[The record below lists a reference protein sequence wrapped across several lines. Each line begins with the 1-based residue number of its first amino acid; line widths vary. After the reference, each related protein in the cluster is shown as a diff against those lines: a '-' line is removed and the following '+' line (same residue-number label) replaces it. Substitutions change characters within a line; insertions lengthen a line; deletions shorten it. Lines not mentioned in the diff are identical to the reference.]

1 MFSHAVA
8 IFIAVNHDVVIASK
22 FCAGQIKLLSEI
34 IVK

>member
-1 MFSHAVA
+1 MLLPF
-8 IFIAVNHDVVIASK
+8 FIVVNHDVVIAYK